1 MSRHI
6 FSFDKHPL
14 NKDKSV
20 MADNGKSY
28 LRIYGEGVIDRI
40 HYDMLGKEIYMP
52 LMDEIVI
59 EEGVQL
65 PVNSKYLFYTYDC
78 RIVIYKNID
87 VFNIMDANCMF
98 ALTGNANPD
107 TSLWELNPKCIVT
120 DMFKNAKAGIIVTG
134 DMKKTLKDSE
144 DYWIEDCSAATE
156 NILLAIEALGL
167 GGVWTGIY
175 PSENRVNKLKNYFN
189 LPKNIIPFNLIAIGH
204 PKGNQNIKNKWD
216 ENKIHWE
223 KW

>member
-1 MSRHI
+1 MDRHI

-14 NKDKSV
+14 NRDKSV

-28 LRIYGEGVIDRI
+28 IRIYGEGVIDRI

-78 RIVIYKNID
+78 RIVVYKNID
-87 VFNIMDANCMF
+87 VSNIMDANCMF

-107 TSLWELNPKCIVT
+107 TSLWELNPRCVVT
-120 DMFKNAKAGIIVTG
+120 DMFKNAKAYTG
-134 DMKKTLKDSE
+134 RDLEKEHEKYAPRFKVL
-144 DYWIEDCSAATE
+144 
-156 NILLAIEALGL
+156 
-167 GGVWTGIY
+167 
-175 PSENRVNKLKNYFN
+175 NRVDIGIDKRMLNNFQLTIQEVNSELIFKVIVDEIYLRNKELLRSKLLKEFKIVEVIEQAKKKAVQVDLGNT
-189 LPKNIIPFNLIAIGH
+189 II
-204 PKGNQNIKNKWD
+204 
-216 ENKIHWE
+216 
-223 KW
+223 

>member
-14 NKDKSV
+14 NKDKTV

-87 VFNIMDANCMF
+87 VSNIMDANCMF

-107 TSLWELNPKCIVT
+107 TSLWELNPKCVVT
-120 DMFKNAKAGIIVTG
+120 DMFKNAKAYTG
-134 DMKKTLKDSE
+134 RDLEKEHEKHAPRFKVL
-144 DYWIEDCSAATE
+144 
-156 NILLAIEALGL
+156 
-167 GGVWTGIY
+167 
-175 PSENRVNKLKNYFN
+175 NRVDRGIDKRMLNNFHLTVQEVNSELIFKVIVDEIHLGNKELLRSKLLKEFKIVEVIKHTKKEAVQVDLYNT
-189 LPKNIIPFNLIAIGH
+189 II
-204 PKGNQNIKNKWD
+204 
-216 ENKIHWE
+216 
-223 KW
+223 